1 LQEAAV
7 IASNKLCLL
16 LIQGG
21 KNDQARA
28 LLINRGCEFRLSDE
42 VGMKGLILTLG
53 SRIKDR
59 GSA

>member
-16 LIQGG
+16 LIQEG

-42 VGMKGLILTLG
+42 VGMKGLISTLF
-53 SRIKDR
+53 
-59 GSA
+59 